1 MRKEKYAFNYLFG
14 AHESLSGSLNGNC
27 GDGIVDLVS
36 GITVGWR
43 GTDYCQRNDYR
54 CPSRRRTGN
63 RDSSLRELHGH
74 WKQAF
79 QIAILNTLGG
89 VLGALILIHST
100 NSGFKKLVPV
110 FIMFAGIL
118 ILTPKRHGK
127 SAFDSRIITVVSWV
141 STFLVGIYT
150 GYFGAASGLLMIAVL
165 SKIVHEN
172 YAIYNSMRN
181 FASFMNNIVAA
192 TMFIFTIPIDWAV
205 IIPLLLGL
213 FTGGYIG
220 PIIVRYIPS
229 KVNKTAVGIFAVVL
243 AIILGYQAY
252 L

>member
-1 MRKEKYAFNYLFG
+1 MLSIIYLVLM
-14 AHESLSGSLNGNC
+14 SLLAGVLT
-27 GDGIVDLVS
+27 GIVGMASLTLYPVLLS
-36 GITVGWR
+36 VGVAPITANATITVAQVGGGL
-43 GTDYCQRNDYR
+43 GTV
-54 CPSRRRTGN
+54 T
-63 RDSSLRELHGH
+63 SSLRELHGH

-110 FIMFAGIL
+110 FIMLAGIL

-127 SAFDSRIITVVSWV
+127 PAFDSRIITAVSWA

-150 GYFGAASGLLMIAVL
+150 GYFGAASGLFMIAVL

-229 KVNKTAVGIFAVVL
+229 KVIKTAVGIFAVVL

>member
-1 MRKEKYAFNYLFG
+1 MLSIIYLVLM
-14 AHESLSGSLNGNC
+14 SLLAGVLT
-27 GDGIVDLVS
+27 GIVGMASLTLYPVLLS
-36 GITVGWR
+36 VGVAPIAANATITVAQVGGGL
-43 GTDYCQRNDYR
+43 GTV
-54 CPSRRRTGN
+54 T
-63 RDSSLRELHGH
+63 SSLRELHGH

-127 SAFDSRIITVVSWV
+127 SAFDSRIITAVSWV

-229 KVNKTAVGIFAVVL
+229 KVIKTAVGIFAVVL

>member
-1 MRKEKYAFNYLFG
+1 MFSIIYLVLM
-14 AHESLSGSLNGNC
+14 SLLAGVLT
-27 GDGIVDLVS
+27 GIVGMASLTLYPVLLS
-36 GITVGWR
+36 VGVAPITANATITVAQVGGGL
-43 GTDYCQRNDYR
+43 GTV
-54 CPSRRRTGN
+54 TA
-63 RDSSLRELHGH
+63 SLRELHGH

-79 QIAILNTLGG
+79 QIAVLNTLGG
-89 VLGALILIHST
+89 VFGALILIHST
-100 NSGFKKLVPV
+100 NNGFKKLVPV
-110 FIMFAGIL
+110 FIMLAGIL
-118 ILTPKRHGK
+118 ILTPKRRGK
-127 SAFDSRIITVVSWV
+127 PVINNRIITAVSWLN
-141 STFLVGIYT
+141 TFLVGIYT

-205 IIPLLLGL
+205 IIPLLIGL

-229 KVNKTAVGIFAVVL
+229 TVIKHAVGIFAVIL
-243 AIILGYQAY
+243 ALVLGYQAY

>member
-1 MRKEKYAFNYLFG
+1 MLSIIYLVLM
-14 AHESLSGSLNGNC
+14 SLLAGILT
-27 GDGIVDLVS
+27 GIVGMASLTLYPVLLS
-36 GITVGWR
+36 VGVAPITANATITVAQVGGGL
-43 GTDYCQRNDYR
+43 GTV
-54 CPSRRRTGN
+54 T
-63 RDSSLRELHGH
+63 SSLRELHGH

-79 QIAILNTLGG
+79 QIAILNTMGG
-89 VLGALILIHST
+89 VFGALILIHST
-100 NSGFKKLVPV
+100 NGGFKKLVPV
-110 FIMFAGIL
+110 FIMLAGIL
-118 ILTPKRHGK
+118 ILTPKRK
-127 SAFDSRIITVVSWV
+127 DKQAANTRLVTAISWI
-141 STFLVGIYT
+141 STFLVGIYA

-205 IIPLLLGL
+205 IIPLLIGL

-229 KVNKTAVGIFAVVL
+229 RMIKLAVGIFAVIL
-243 AIILGYQAY
+243 AIVLGYQAY